1 MYTKP
6 KYREVS
12 GDAMS
17 QKTELIKNLSIV
29 NDELVI
35 DWQDGKQSRLY
46 SHWLR
51 DHCQMPA
58 SRNADNGQRLLSV
71 INIPKDTFIEQ
82 AQLDEAGNVCVR
94 FQPENHLSVF
104 TRHWLRENCYNLNKQ
119 FDDRSATHKQLWQAD
134 SWMEG
139 LPCINYEH
147 MRQNNQSKLNALR
160 FVRDLGFCVLENVP
174 RVEGQVLNVIAE
186 IGYTRETN
194 YGSIFEVRTEVNP
207 NNLAYTNMG
216 LGSHTDNPYR
226 DPVPTVQLLHCLES
240 STEGG
245 DSVLIDGFKA
255 ASVLREESQE
265 DFDTLTSTWIN
276 YRFSDGDADLR
287 SRVAMIEL
295 NDKGEVVKVR
305 YNNRSID
312 TIKLPADKIRAFYK
326 AYRHWGEIIERADL
340 KVTFKLSP
348 GNLMLFD
355 NTRVMHARTA
365 FSKRGK
371 RHLQGAYTDLD
382 GLYSLLNVL
391 EGGGGKVKEVTADNI
406 VDHIEDVFNRR
417 GAESYLGEQ
426 VTMAQHMLQVAQ
438 CAEQAGADDAQI
450 VAALL
455 HDIGHYQNEIPE
467 SALAKGKDN
476 YHAEAG
482 ANFLEDYFPRSVVEP
497 VRQHVAAKRYLCA
510 VRDDYF
516 KRLSPA
522 SVHTLNLQGGPMSV
536 EEVAEFE
543 KNDYLD
549 QCVALRYWDEE
560 GKDPNRE
567 HPPFYYYRHLI
578 ESLVQH

>member
-1 MYTKP
+1 
-6 KYREVS
+6 
-12 GDAMS
+12 MS
-17 QKTELIKNLSIV
+17 QEVELVKNLSIID
-29 NDELVI
+29 DELVI
-35 DWQDGKQSRLY
+35 DWQDGMQSRLY

-71 INIPKDTFIEQ
+71 INIPEDTFIEQ
-82 AQLDEAGNVCVR
+82 VQLDEVSNVCVR

-104 TRHWLRENCYNLNKQ
+104 TQHWLRENCYNLNKQ
-119 FDDRSATHKQLWQAD
+119 FDDRSAEHKQLWQAD

-139 LPCINYEH
+139 LPRINYEH
-147 MRQNNQSKLNALR
+147 MCQNNQGKLNALR
-160 FVRDLGFCVLENVP
+160 SVRDLGLCILENVP
-174 RVEGQVLNVIAE
+174 RVQGQVLDVIGE

-194 YGSIFEVRTEVNP
+194 YGSIFEVRTEVSP
-207 NNLAYTNMG
+207 NNLAYTNIG

-245 DSVLIDGFKA
+245 DSVLVDGFKA
-255 ASVLREESQE
+255 ARVLREESQE

-326 AYRHWGEIIERADL
+326 AYRHWGEIIERSEL

-348 GNLMLFD
+348 GDLMLFD

-391 EGGGGKVKEVTADNI
+391 ERDGRRVAEVTAENI
-406 VDHIEDVFNRR
+406 VDHIEGVFNRR

-438 CAEQAGADDAQI
+438 CAEKAGADDAQI

-455 HDIGHYQNEIPE
+455 HDIGHYKNEIPE

-476 YHAEAG
+476 YHEEAG

-522 SVHTLNLQGGPMSV
+522 SVHTLNLQGGPMSA
-536 EEVAEFE
+536 EEVVEFE

-560 GKDPNRE
+560 GKDPGRE

-578 ESLVQH
+578 ESLVEH